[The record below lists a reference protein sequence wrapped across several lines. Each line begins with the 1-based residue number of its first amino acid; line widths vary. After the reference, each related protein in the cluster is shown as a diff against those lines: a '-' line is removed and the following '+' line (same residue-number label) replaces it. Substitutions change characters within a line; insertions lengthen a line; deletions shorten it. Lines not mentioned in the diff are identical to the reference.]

1 MLGREFT
8 SHLIPIE
15 MPCYVLCSGVVYVF
29 PLDMGVLPFS
39 RVLCD
44 RFYFGQWFP
53 LQPVLVI
60 VRFTPETP
68 EEPPSWRLGPLWD
81 LLFWCQNTVSF
92 VKVKYLFRSHLVCG
106 KEFKMFG
113 WLLVFPFFTT
123 LSQASKRS
131 TSSLIKTQR
140 NFYSV
145 CLYKLLSS
153 FPTMSVE
160 WETWI
165 ILLLLLSTAVS
176 FIFIFTFTWLLDLIH
191 VLVS

>member
-1 MLGREFT
+1 
-8 SHLIPIE
+8 
-15 MPCYVLCSGVVYVF
+15 MPSYVLCSGIVYMF
-29 PLDMGVLPFS
+29 PLDIGVLPFS
-39 RVLCD
+39 RALCN
-44 RFYFGQWFP
+44 RFYFGQWFS

-60 VRFTPETP
+60 VWLTPETP
-68 EEPPSWRLGPLWD
+68 EEPPSWRLGLLWD

-92 VKVKYLFRSHLVCG
+92 VKDKYLFRSHLVCG
-106 KEFKMFG
+106 KEFKVFG
-113 WLLVFPFFTT
+113 WLLVFPSFTT

-131 TSSLIKTQR
+131 TSSLVKTQR

-153 FPTMSVE
+153 FATMSSVE
-160 WETWI
+160 RETWI
-165 ILLLLLSTAVS
+165 ILLLLLFNAVS